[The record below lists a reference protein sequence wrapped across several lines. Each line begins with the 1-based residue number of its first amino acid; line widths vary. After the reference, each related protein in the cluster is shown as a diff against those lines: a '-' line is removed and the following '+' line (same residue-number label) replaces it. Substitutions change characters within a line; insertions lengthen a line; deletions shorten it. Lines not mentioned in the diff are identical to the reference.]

1 MALSDIV
8 EDYLHVDGA
17 PDRAVYRLPDAAAVR
32 LGSVVV
38 ADGSADDTSAP
49 RLLVDAWFGGWEA
62 ARLDALTQRLGEHD
76 VALVLLRTPAS
87 ELPVGPLLA
96 SVAAAGLRV
105 VRAQTITAGAA
116 RVVVVLTRDPSVP
129 VRTHL
134 LGTVVLDTDAARA
147 RMTAEWLVEGLQLR
161 AGLVAASARADQLA
175 VHLAEQRAEGERLGE
190 RVRTAEAALAKA
202 RPERGLTGVRSDAS
216 RALKVIRQH
225 PVNGFGRVARAARRR
240 LRKR

>member
-17 PDRAVYRLPDAAAVR
+17 PDRTVYRLPDAAAVR
-32 LGSVVV
+32 LGSVPV
-38 ADGSADDTSAP
+38 AEGPADDTSAP
-49 RLLVDAWFGGWEA
+49 ALLVDAWFGGWEA
-62 ARLDALTQRLGEHD
+62 ARVDALAQRLGEHD
-76 VALVLLRTPAS
+76 VSLVLLRTPAS

-105 VRAQTITAGAA
+105 VRAQTVTAGAA

-161 AGLVAASARADQLA
+161 AGLVAASARAEQLA
-175 VHLAEQRAEGERLGE
+175 ADLAEQRAEGKRLAE
-190 RVRTAEAALAKA
+190 RVRTAESALAKA
-202 RPERGLTGVRSDAS
+202 RAERGLAGVRSDATKT
-216 RALKVIRQH
+216 LKVIRQD
-225 PVNGFGRVARAARRR
+225 PANGVGRVARAARRR